1 MKNKIFFLKIAPLI
15 FFISFTIFFLINAAP
30 PLTPYLPGET
40 LNPNCAPG
48 DPNCSVYPPA
58 ISTRQIQTTLPLT
71 GGGDLSQDR
80 TLSLIGLSGLGQ
92 PNQILSINSQATA
105 LEYKNITS
113 LLSAGS
119 GISISGTA
127 TATISNTGV
136 LSLNSLTGNINLQG
150 TTNQI
155 NVATSSGTITL
166 SLPQDLHP
174 GASPTF
180 ANLTISGTAATTQL
194 FVTSSSNLGTV
205 ISGSWQ
211 GNTISTQ
218 YGGTGQDWSAIAQ
231 GNIPYFSATGVMATL
246 APGTANQILITG
258 GAGANPSWSN
268 IASLLTAGSGIS
280 ISGTNNATITNT
292 GVLSLNS
299 ATGALTLQG
308 TTNQVNV
315 STVGSTITL
324 STPQDI
330 ATSSSPTF
338 AGLTLSNLTSGSVLF
353 AGAGGVISQDNANLF
368 WDNTNK
374 RLGIGTTTPAY
385 KLDVSGDLRVSGQT
399 IFGGVAYTWPS
410 SAGSSGQVL
419 TTDGTGI
426 LSWSTITT
434 GVSGSGTQNYLPKWT
449 ATTTLGNSI
458 ITDDGSL
465 VTISGQLQTTGTT
478 TLATTQGNVGIG
490 TTNPQA
496 KLHVEGE
503 IIGKLK
509 QLIKDFVVE
518 TGENV
523 TAGDVVSFINGKVK
537 KGINDRLFNA
547 ANTDSISAAAL
558 SSTSFVVAYRDIGNS
573 YYGTA
578 IIGTVSGTTITFG
591 SEYVFNAANTD
602 YISAAALSSTSFV
615 VAYRDIGNSSYSTAI
630 IGTVSGTTITF
641 GSEYVFNP
649 ASTYYISAAALSS
662 TSFVV
667 AYRDIGNSGTAII
680 GTVSGTTI
688 TFGSPYVFNPA
699 STSYISAAAL
709 SSTSFVVAYSDIG
722 NSYYGT
728 AIIGNVSGT
737 TITFGSEYVF
747 NAAGTDSISAAALSS
762 TSFVVAYRDIG
773 NSSYGTAIIGNVSGT
788 TITFGSEYVFNAANT
803 DSISAAALSST
814 SFVVAYRDI
823 GNSYYGTAIKGNV
836 SGTTIGF
843 AYNFIGIAKN
853 SASEG
858 QQVSVIIEGVSDGH
872 SGLTPGVIYYANPDG
887 SLTTSTTRYRV
898 GLAISSTEILLDSNR
913 DNLKQFFGDLIFAN
927 NFLITESFGFPM
939 ELIFKNQLGKEIL
952 TINEYGDLIIPGS
965 IISSGVITEK
975 ITLKDEILPK
985 EGETMEE
992 GELVCLNEEGKYN
1005 KCQTPYDEKIFGV
1018 LSLDNLKENAFKPI
1032 VFGKTQIKVS
1042 TKNGEIKPGDYLTSS
1057 DIPGVA
1063 MKATEPGRVIGIAL
1077 EKFDGNSIET
1087 NGSSSS
1093 TIGKI
1098 VVFVNPHWSISSLT
1112 GDGNSTTSDLTTNNQ
1127 QLTILDRFTL
1137 AIKKSLEK
1145 LGLFI
1150 ENGIAKLKEIIVEK
1164 LTAEIIVT
1172 KEIKTEKITTN
1183 EIQLVDKA
1191 TGETYCVRIEN
1202 GEWVKV
1208 KGECES
1214 LTSQPPTNN
1223 TQPTPTPTE

>member
-48 DPNCSVYPPA
+48 DPNCTVYPPA
-58 ISTRQIQTTLPLT
+58 ISTRQIQTTSPLT

-80 TLSLIGLSGLGQ
+80 TLSLIGLSSLGSAHQ
-92 PNQILSINSQATA
+92 LLGVKSDATG
-105 LEYKNITS
+105 LEYKNIAS
-113 LLSAGS
+113 LLTAGS

-166 SLPQDLHP
+166 SLPQDIALTS
-174 GASPTF
+174 SPTF
-180 ANLTISGTAATTQL
+180 ANLTISGTGTTTHFNVSGLTNLATTTISTQLAVPKIVTLTGNLTIDPSGNLIISKSTSISGDLTISGTATTTQL
-194 FVTSSSNLGTV
+194 SVTSTSTLGTV
-205 ISGSWQ
+205 ISGTWQ
-211 GNTISTQ
+211 GTAIGTQ
-218 YGGTGQDWSAIAQ
+218 YGGTGQNWSAIAQ

-246 APGTANQILITG
+246 APGTANQVLITG

-280 ISGTNNATITNT
+280 ISGTTNATITNT

-299 ATGALTLQG
+299 ASGALTLQG

-353 AGAGGVISQDNANLF
+353 AGGGGVISQDNANLF

-419 TTDGTGI
+419 TTDGAGI

-478 TLATTQGNVGIG
+478 TLATSQGNVGIG
-490 TTNPQA
+490 TTGPA
-496 KLHVEGE
+496 DKLHL
-503 IIGKLK
+503 IG
-509 QLIKDFVVE
+509 QLRLDNDTDPTNKGCFRYNGTLNQLEYSNDCVTFQGFSAS
-518 TGENV
+518 TG
-523 TAGDVVSFINGKVK
+523 GGW
-537 KGINDRLFNA
+537 
-547 ANTDSISAAAL
+547 TD
-558 SSTSFVVAYRDIGNS
+558 T
-573 YYGTA
+573 
-578 IIGTVSGTTITFG
+578 GTVVTLTTGTDDVCFG
-591 SEYVFNAANTD
+591 SNCA
-602 YISAAALSSTSFV
+602 
-615 VAYRDIGNSSYSTAI
+615 
-630 IGTVSGTTITF
+630 
-641 GSEYVFNP
+641 
-649 ASTYYISAAALSS
+649 
-662 TSFVV
+662 
-667 AYRDIGNSGTAII
+667 
-680 GTVSGTTI
+680 
-688 TFGSPYVFNPA
+688 
-699 STSYISAAAL
+699 
-709 SSTSFVVAYSDIG
+709 
-722 NSYYGT
+722 
-728 AIIGNVSGT
+728 
-737 TITFGSEYVF
+737 
-747 NAAGTDSISAAALSS
+747 
-762 TSFVVAYRDIG
+762 
-773 NSSYGTAIIGNVSGT
+773 
-788 TITFGSEYVFNAANT
+788 
-803 DSISAAALSST
+803 
-814 SFVVAYRDI
+814 
-823 GNSYYGTAIKGNV
+823 
-836 SGTTIGF
+836 
-843 AYNFIGIAKN
+843 
-853 SASEG
+853 
-858 QQVSVIIEGVSDGH
+858 
-872 SGLTPGVIYYANPDG
+872 
-887 SLTTSTTRYRV
+887 
-898 GLAISSTEILLDSNR
+898 
-913 DNLKQFFGDLIFAN
+913 
-927 NFLITESFGFPM
+927 
-939 ELIFKNQLGKEIL
+939 
-952 TINEYGDLIIPGS
+952 
-965 IISSGVITEK
+965 
-975 ITLKDEILPK
+975 
-985 EGETMEE
+985 
-992 GELVCLNEEGKYN
+992 
-1005 KCQTPYDEKIFGV
+1005 
-1018 LSLDNLKENAFKPI
+1018 
-1032 VFGKTQIKVS
+1032 
-1042 TKNGEIKPGDYLTSS
+1042 
-1057 DIPGVA
+1057 
-1063 MKATEPGRVIGIAL
+1063 
-1077 EKFDGNSIET
+1077 
-1087 NGSSSS
+1087 

-1098 VVFVNPHWSISSLT
+1098 RLPNNQYIYSRNAGNTADLRLLGLNSSNQLALGDSGISNFQLPGVSSLT
-1112 GDGNSTTSDLTTNNQ
+1112 LDMNYAGGPNTLYFRNSNATYALNVDIEGNLTIGGGTIIGITDLSISGFFSAGSTPATTGIIRIPNNQ
-1127 QLTILDRFTL
+1127 YIYSRNAGNTADLRLLGLNSSNQLVLGDSGISNFQLPGVSSLTLDMNYAGGPNTLYFRNSNATYALNVDIEGGLKANLVSGAVTTDVNIDASNNLIRVSSSQRFKDNIRDLEIDTSKIYSLKPRTFEWNENTITPGQTDFGLIAEEVSQIIPQLVSYDLEGKPYSVKYQMLSVLILNELKKQKGEIEELKL
-1137 AIKKSLEK
+1137 AINNQDSLTQDGQEFINSPPVNSLAGKIKQLLEK

-1223 TQPTPTPTE
+1223 TQPTPTPTEEVTPSPTPSPFQTPEPTPTPSPSPSSTPDLTL